1 MRNMT
6 MDECLEGGG
15 KLAESGDIL
24 RVRSTDIQR
33 GGEVELVYGFVDKES
48 GRWVRLSQGR
58 KAKTLCGGSSVVFRN
73 GKRMELVF
81 ADGEVIEPVDGS
93 CLGARLGDLKKA
105 SGEIFGINAL
115 EGIEL
120 LVL

>member
-15 KLAESGDIL
+15 KIAESGDIL
-24 RVRSTDIQR
+24 KVCSTNIQN
-33 GGEVELVYGFVDKES
+33 GGEVDLVYGFVDKES
-48 GRWVRLSQGR
+48 DRWARLPQGR
-58 KAKTLCGGSSVVFRN
+58 KAKTLCGGSSTEFRN
-73 GKRMELVF
+73 GNRTELVF
-81 ADGEVIEPVDGS
+81 AEGEVIEPVGS

-115 EGIEL
+115 EGIEV

>member
-6 MDECLEGGG
+6 IDECLEGGG

-24 RVRSTDIQR
+24 RVCSTDIQS
-33 GGEVELVYGFVDKES
+33 GGEVDLVYGFVDKES
-48 GRWVRLSQGR
+48 GRWARLPQGR
-58 KAKTLCGGSSVVFRN
+58 KAKTLCGGSRTVFRN
-73 GKRMELVF
+73 GNRTELVF
-81 ADGEVIEPVDGS
+81 AEGEVIEPVGS